1 MAASNLAARRGAKAN
16 RRKAIVAQKRKL
28 EAAEAS
34 PAGQELQAAALP
46 IRACLLSEELFDTG
60 MGTLVLAR
68 GATVGPIFFEVYL
81 LDTFCRGVKNIIF
94 RTMDQDQL
102 DFYIDRLEAAS
113 PMTAV
118 DPSYARKLVRDLV
131 RWSRSIGFPPPR
143 EFAALE
149 RLFGDV
155 DPDACKTEF
164 DFGQDG
170 KPFYISGPNETT
182 NDGLR
187 AVKHL
192 QGQLGTG
199 NFEYMVVTSPMP
211 SGD

>member
-28 EAAEAS
+28 DFAAAS
-34 PAGQELQAAALP
+34 PAGQALQAAALP

-60 MGTLVLAR
+60 MGTLILAR
-68 GATVGPIFFEVYL
+68 GATVGPIFFEAYL
-81 LDTFCRGVKNIIF
+81 LDTFCRGVKDVMF

-102 DFYIDRLEAAS
+102 DFCIDRLEAAS

-143 EFAALE
+143 DFAALE

-155 DPDACKTEF
+155 DADACTTEF
-164 DFGQDG
+164 GFGQDG
-170 KPFYISGPNETT
+170 KPFYISGLNETT

-192 QGQLGTG
+192 QTELGAG
-199 NFEYMVVTSPMP
+199 NFEYLVVTPPML

>member
-34 PAGQELQAAALP
+34 PAGQALQAAALP

-131 RWSRSIGFPPPR
+131 RCAGASVRRRRSRCLQNRIRFRTGRQTF
-143 EFAALE
+143 LH
-149 RLFGDV
+149 
-155 DPDACKTEF
+155 
-164 DFGQDG
+164 
-170 KPFYISGPNETT
+170 
-182 NDGLR
+182 LR
-187 AVKHL
+187 P
-192 QGQLGTG
+192 
-199 NFEYMVVTSPMP
+199 E
-211 SGD
+211 